1 MSEGL
6 NVGLNGDG
14 KRTLVSGHRSN
25 EPLYV
30 LHSLLASR
38 AAFQMML
45 DDGGITSRTERTLSA
60 CEMANRME
68 QMSRKQLDWP
78 RNVARDMRSRRDTD
92 NQSTK
97 EYAETKFARKW
108 ARLRIIG
115 KRGNQ
120 IRWGD
125 ALMLRVE
132 HGSTPRLGVLRST
145 KQPDVR
151 VYSILDSALNSLST
165 QTV

>member
-1 MSEGL
+1 
-6 NVGLNGDG
+6 
-14 KRTLVSGHRSN
+14 
-25 EPLYV
+25 
-30 LHSLLASR
+30 
-38 AAFQMML
+38 
-45 DDGGITSRTERTLSA
+45 
-60 CEMANRME
+60 
-68 QMSRKQLDWP
+68 MSRKQLDWP
-78 RNVARDMRSRRDTD
+78 RNVARDMRSRHDTES
-92 NQSTK
+92 QST
-97 EYAETKFARKW
+97 EENSETKFTRKW
-108 ARLRIIG
+108 SRLHIIG

-132 HGSTPRLGVLRST
+132 HGSTPRLGVLRHT